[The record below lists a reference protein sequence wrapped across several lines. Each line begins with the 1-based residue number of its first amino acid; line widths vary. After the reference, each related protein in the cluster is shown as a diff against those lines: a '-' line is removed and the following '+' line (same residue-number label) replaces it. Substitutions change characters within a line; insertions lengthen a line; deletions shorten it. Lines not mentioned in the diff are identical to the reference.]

1 MRDVGFW
8 TQSNGRGAFVARSF
22 GGTGA
27 GDKEVE
33 GFDKMGR
40 KVREAIDAFGKRTG
54 GRQPQ

>member
-8 TQSNGRGAFVARSF
+8 AQSNGRGAFVARSF

-33 GFDKMGR
+33 SFDKMGCNVR
-40 KVREAIDAFGKRTG
+40 KAIDAFGNRKG